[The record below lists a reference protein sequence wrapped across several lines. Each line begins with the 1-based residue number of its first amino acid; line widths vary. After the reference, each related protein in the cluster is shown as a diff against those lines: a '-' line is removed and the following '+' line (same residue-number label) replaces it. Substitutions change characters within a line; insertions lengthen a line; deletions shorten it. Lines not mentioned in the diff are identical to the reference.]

1 MIGQNDISPKAAP
14 KRIISDMNKKDSKF
28 DGVASEKLPA
38 APSSE
43 NVVKQRSDARSDSPS
58 DVTDKIP
65 SLLELKHIASSDL
78 AIIATSVAVGLS
90 LSATLTVNQ
99 ASKLTD
105 SDTPSISDASTGTL
119 ESSMGAVSQADM
131 MPTKTV
137 PVRLQ
142 ATKLSQ
148 ELAQTGLG
156 SSKTVNEDTKTPLIP
171 PISVTDS
178 TPKLQPDA
186 PDKVTPDG
194 QDKTAKEDS
203 QLALDTNNTEEK
215 TVKIDSTAE
224 KNVIVATPETETT
237 SNASVGTKK
246 DIYADLPS
254 DSATEWMDAPLPP
267 TEPSGEEVAVNRL
280 AKKEMTYMRLK
291 NRIKTLEVNLNLSS
305 R

>member
-43 NVVKQRSDARSDSPS
+43 DVATQRSEARNDSPS
-58 DVTDKIP
+58 DITDKIP
-65 SLLELKHIASSDL
+65 SLSELKHVASSDL

-99 ASKLTD
+99 ASKLA
-105 SDTPSISDASTGTL
+105 DTPSISDVSTGTL

-131 MPTKTV
+131 NLTATL
-137 PVRLQ
+137 PVTSQ
-142 ATKLSQ
+142 KTKLSSH
-148 ELAQTGLG
+148 EPTPTELG
-156 SSKTVNEDTKTPLIP
+156 SSKTANEDTKTPLIP
-171 PISVTDS
+171 PVSVTDS
-178 TPKLQPDA
+178 TPKPERLN
-186 PDKVTPDG
+186 KVTADG
-194 QDKTAKEDS
+194 QDNPVKDDS
-203 QLALDTNNTEEK
+203 QLALDTNITEEK
-215 TVKIDSTAE
+215 SVKIDTAE
-224 KNVIVATPETETT
+224 KNVIVATPETMTT

>member
-14 KRIISDMNKKDSKF
+14 KRIISDMNKKETKF
-28 DGVASEKLPA
+28 DGMASEKLPA

-43 NVVKQRSDARSDSPS
+43 NVVTQRSDARSDSPS

-65 SLLELKHIASSDL
+65 SLSELKHVASSDL

-99 ASKLTD
+99 VNKLTD
-105 SDTPSISDASTGTL
+105 PASVSDVSTGTL
-119 ESSMGAVSQADM
+119 ESSMGAVLQMDM
-131 MPTKTV
+131 KLTATLPVASKT
-137 PVRLQ
+137 
-142 ATKLSQ
+142 TKLSSH
-148 ELAQTGLG
+148 ELAQTKLD
-156 SSKTVNEDTKTPLIP
+156 SSKTAEEETKTPLIP
-171 PISVTDS
+171 PVSVTDS
-178 TPKLQPDA
+178 TQKVERL
-186 PDKVTPDG
+186 DKATPDG
-194 QDKTAKEDS
+194 QDKTAKEES

-215 TVKIDSTAE
+215 SVKIDTAE
-224 KNVIVATPETETT
+224 KNVIVATPETMTT